1 MYFLVLQ
8 SKNTIYYL
16 FLCTLFYMVMEE
28 HNNINQQWNKLIAEL
43 SIRFEGEIDVPA
55 ILLLIGLQEIQDLS
69 LEFDK
74 SGKTDLMNVGLCIVL
89 EKLGYYR
96 KHRTD
101 KDGWPHFTQIKEID
115 VLSKENQELLIK
127 RAIIDY
133 YN

>member
-1 MYFLVLQ
+1 MQ
-8 SKNTIYYL
+8 
-16 FLCTLFYMVMEE
+16 E

-89 EKLGYYR
+89 EKLGYYK
-96 KHRTD
+96 KHKTD
-101 KDGWPHFTQIKEID
+101 EDGWPHFTQIKEID